1 MPLPPIE
8 EIPRSIRLICLNRP
22 THPKTPNQPTM
33 KTKLKLT
40 TTALIALL
48 AVPAAFAA
56 GEHDHDKG
64 KPHVHEENVSEG
76 PNGGHV
82 IESKAGFSI
91 EVTVDKARKARIIFL
106 DKDNKPVSSVG
117 ITISG
122 IAGERSAPVKL
133 SFAKGKDSDANVLI
147 SDQALP
153 AGAHVPMILT
163 IKTAPDA
170 KAATER
176 FELHLH

>member
-1 MPLPPIE
+1 
-8 EIPRSIRLICLNRP
+8 
-22 THPKTPNQPTM
+22 M
-33 KTKLKLT
+33 KTKLLT

-48 AVPAAFAA
+48 ATPIAFAA
-56 GEHDHDKG
+56 EDHDHG
-64 KPHVHEENVSEG
+64 KEEKHVHEENVSKG

-91 EVTVDKARKARIIFL
+91 EITVDKDRKARVVFL
-106 DKDNKPVSSVG
+106 DKDNKATALG
-117 ITISG
+117 EQAITG
-122 IAGERSAPVKL
+122 IAGERSAPTKL
-133 SFAKGKDSDANVLI
+133 TFAKGKDADANVLI
-147 SDQALP
+147 SDQAVP

-170 KAATER
+170 KPATER